1 MGVSLSVRRFRLYVG
16 RCHAMPTELTTSSSS
31 SLTPREQRAIDALG
45 DGLIAAVR
53 RRLPM
58 TLQLVRLELDL
69 ARSELAVELLDE
81 VAAEQRR
88 QRDAREPGV
97 PSRPRRAVSR

>member
-1 MGVSLSVRRFRLYVG
+1 
-16 RCHAMPTELTTSSSS
+16 MPTELTTRSSS
-31 SLTPREQRAIDALG
+31 SLTPREQRAIDALS

-81 VAAEQRR
+81 VGAEQRHR
-88 QRDAREPGV
+88 KQRKSCA
-97 PSRPRRAVSR
+97 